1 MKNSISRRDV
11 LQGAGAV
18 LAGAAFSTRVMAAA
32 PPPEPVTPAL
42 IEAAKKEGQVIYYTS
57 TDLPVAEKL
66 AKAFEA
72 KYPGI
77 AVRVERTG
85 AERVFQRIGQEYSS
99 NIHAVDVVNSS
110 DAAHFIVWKRDGI
123 LAPYVPEDVAKFYP
137 AEHKDPDGQFA
148 SFRVWLSIIAYNTN
162 LVKAEDAPKSFAD
175 LLDPKWKGKIVKAHP
190 GYSGTIM
197 TATYQMQRDLGWSFF
212 EQLAKQNIMQVQSS
226 ADPPKKLDLGERA
239 VMADGNEYNIFQMKE
254 AGRPVEPVYATE
266 GSPLII
272 GPNGVFKD
280 APNPNAAKL
289 FQSFSLSREAQQLII
304 DVGGLRSVHSQTAGE
319 GGPQAAQGH
328 QDHEGR
334 RRGGRERGRGDQ
346 GALHQDLPRLI
357 RHDLRTAQDFR
368 RRNACRKDRRAE
380 AGRACRPRPT
390 RKCEDLLI
398 DVVGLCVTARN
409 EDYVRSAL
417 AGCDD
422 DGPARRS
429 GTARTLTAAG
439 AAFVNGT
446 AAHGEDFDDT
456 FEGGPVHAGA
466 VIVPAVLAAC
476 ERHNPDGR
484 MALIG
489 IAVGT
494 EVLCRLSLV
503 VPKAVH
509 KAGFHPTAVFGAMGA
524 AAGVGAALGL
534 NARQIVD
541 ALGIAGSMAGG
552 IIEYLA
558 EGAWTKRLHAGWA
571 AQSGIRAALLA
582 RGGFVGPRTVF
593 EGVHGLFHGFAHTT
607 EGDYDALTGD
617 FGTRWVTDTLAF
629 KPYPCGTMA
638 QPYIDCAR
646 RLAAR
651 GIKPE
656 DIAEIVCEVAE
667 GTVHRLWEP
676 LADKQ
681 RPRNGYAAKF
691 AVPYLLATG
700 FVHGGVGL
708 GAFTESAIRDP
719 RVLALAAKVKFVIDP
734 DNPYPNN
741 YTGHIRAR

>member
-1 MKNSISRRDV
+1 MTSR
-11 LQGAGAV
+11 L
-18 LAGAAFSTRVMAAA
+18 
-32 PPPEPVTPAL
+32 P
-42 IEAAKKEGQVIYYTS
+42 KTS
-57 TDLPVAEKL
+57 VAERL
-66 AKAFEA
+66 ADK
-72 KYPGI
+72 I
-77 AVRVERTG
+77 A
-85 AERVFQRIGQEYSS
+85 AI
-99 NIHAVDVVNSS
+99 
-110 DAAHFIVWKRDGI
+110 K
-123 LAPYVPEDVAKFYP
+123 P
-137 AEHKDPDGQFA
+137 
-148 SFRVWLSIIAYNTN
+148 
-162 LVKAEDAPKSFAD
+162 
-175 LLDPKWKGKIVKAHP
+175 
-190 GYSGTIM
+190 
-197 TATYQMQRDLGWSFF
+197 
-212 EQLAKQNIMQVQSS
+212 
-226 ADPPKKLDLGERA
+226 
-239 VMADGNEYNIFQMKE
+239 
-254 AGRPVEPVYATE
+254 
-266 GSPLII
+266 
-272 GPNGVFKD
+272 
-280 APNPNAAKL
+280 
-289 FQSFSLSREAQQLII
+289 
-304 DVGGLRSVHSQTAGE
+304 
-319 GGPQAAQGH
+319 
-328 QDHEGR
+328 
-334 RRGGRERGRGDQ
+334 
-346 GALHQDLPRLI
+346 GALPPATMH
-357 RHDLRTAQDFR
+357 
-368 RRNACRKDRRAE
+368 
-380 AGRACRPRPT
+380 
-390 RKCEDLLI
+390 KCQDLLI

-409 EDYVRSAL
+409 EDYVGSAV

-422 DGPARRS
+422 DGPC
-429 GTARTLTAAG
+429 TAIGHLRTLNAAG

-484 MALIG
+484 MVLIG

-509 KAGFHPTAVFGAMGA
+509 KAGFHPTAIFGAMGA

-582 RGGFVGPRTVF
+582 RQGFVGPRTVF

-607 EGDYDALTGD
+607 HGDYDALTED

-646 RLAAR
+646 RLAAS
-651 GIKPE
+651 GVKAE
-656 DIAEIVCEVAE
+656 DISEIACEVAE

-681 RPRNGYAAKF
+681 RPRNGYSAKF
-691 AVPYLLATG
+691 ATPYLLATG

-708 GAFTESAIRDP
+708 GAFTQAAICDP
-719 RVLALAAKVKFVIDP
+719 KVLALAAKVKYVIDP
-734 DNPYPNN
+734 QNPYPNN
-741 YTGHIRAR
+741 YTGHIRATMKDGSAVEERQPHLRGGAQEPLTRQDVADKFALNAQHGGWTEAQSNAALKLLTGLYDGKIDLSALRK

>member
-1 MKNSISRRDV
+1 MPQIS
-11 LQGAGAV
+11 
-18 LAGAAFSTRVMAAA
+18 
-32 PPPEPVTPAL
+32 
-42 IEAAKKEGQVIYYTS
+42 
-57 TDLPVAEKL
+57 VAEAL
-66 AKAFEA
+66 AE
-72 KYPGI
+72 
-77 AVRVERTG
+77 
-85 AERVFQRIGQEYSS
+85 
-99 NIHAVDVVNSS
+99 
-110 DAAHFIVWKRDGI
+110 
-123 LAPYVPEDVAKFYP
+123 
-137 AEHKDPDGQFA
+137 
-148 SFRVWLSIIAYNTN
+148 
-162 LVKAEDAPKSFAD
+162 
-175 LLDPKWKGKIVKAHP
+175 KIVALKP
-190 GYSGTIM
+190 GVLPA
-197 TATYQMQRDLGWSFF
+197 ATS
-212 EQLAKQNIMQVQSS
+212 
-226 ADPPKKLDLGERA
+226 
-239 VMADGNEYNIFQMKE
+239 
-254 AGRPVEPVYATE
+254 
-266 GSPLII
+266 
-272 GPNGVFKD
+272 
-280 APNPNAAKL
+280 
-289 FQSFSLSREAQQLII
+289 
-304 DVGGLRSVHSQTAGE
+304 
-319 GGPQAAQGH
+319 
-328 QDHEGR
+328 
-334 RRGGRERGRGDQ
+334 
-346 GALHQDLPRLI
+346 
-357 RHDLRTAQDFR
+357 
-368 RRNACRKDRRAE
+368 
-380 AGRACRPRPT
+380 

-398 DVVGLCVTARN
+398 DVVGLCITARS

-417 AGCDD
+417 AGSDD
-422 DGPARRS
+422 DGPC
-429 GTARTLTAAG
+429 TAIGHPRTLTAAG

-466 VIVPAVLAAC
+466 VVVPAVLAAC

-524 AAGVGAALGL
+524 AAGVSAALGL

-541 ALGIAGSMAGG
+541 ALGVAGSMAGG

-607 EGDYDALTGD
+607 KGDYDALTGD

-656 DIAEIVCEVAE
+656 DVTSIVCEVAE

-681 RPRNGYAAKF
+681 RPPNGYAAKF
-691 AVPYLLATG
+691 AVPYLLAAG

-708 GAFTESAIRDP
+708 GAFTEGAIRDA

-734 DNPYPNN
+734 DNPYPSN
-741 YTGHIRAR
+741 YTGHISATLGDGSVVEERQPHLRGGAREPLTRQDVIDKFRLNVQHGGWSASQGEMALKLLAGLYDSRIDLSSLRG

>member
-1 MKNSISRRDV
+1 MTSELPKIS
-11 LQGAGAV
+11 
-18 LAGAAFSTRVMAAA
+18 
-32 PPPEPVTPAL
+32 
-42 IEAAKKEGQVIYYTS
+42 
-57 TDLPVAEKL
+57 VAETL
-66 AKAFEA
+66 AE
-72 KYPGI
+72 
-77 AVRVERTG
+77 
-85 AERVFQRIGQEYSS
+85 
-99 NIHAVDVVNSS
+99 
-110 DAAHFIVWKRDGI
+110 
-123 LAPYVPEDVAKFYP
+123 
-137 AEHKDPDGQFA
+137 
-148 SFRVWLSIIAYNTN
+148 
-162 LVKAEDAPKSFAD
+162 
-175 LLDPKWKGKIVKAHP
+175 KIVALKP
-190 GYSGTIM
+190 GALP
-197 TATYQMQRDLGWSFF
+197 TAT
-212 EQLAKQNIMQVQSS
+212 
-226 ADPPKKLDLGERA
+226 
-239 VMADGNEYNIFQMKE
+239 
-254 AGRPVEPVYATE
+254 
-266 GSPLII
+266 
-272 GPNGVFKD
+272 
-280 APNPNAAKL
+280 
-289 FQSFSLSREAQQLII
+289 
-304 DVGGLRSVHSQTAGE
+304 
-319 GGPQAAQGH
+319 
-328 QDHEGR
+328 
-334 RRGGRERGRGDQ
+334 
-346 GALHQDLPRLI
+346 
-357 RHDLRTAQDFR
+357 
-368 RRNACRKDRRAE
+368 
-380 AGRACRPRPT
+380 T

-409 EDYVRSAL
+409 EDYIRSAL

-422 DGPARRS
+422 DGPCTAI
-429 GTARTLTAAG
+429 GHARTLNAAG

-509 KAGFHPTAVFGAMGA
+509 KAGFHPTAIFGAMGA

-534 NARQIVD
+534 NAKQIVD
-541 ALGIAGSMAGG
+541 AFGIAGSMAGG

-607 EGDYDALTGD
+607 QGDYDALTGD

-651 GIKPE
+651 GVKSE
-656 DIAEIVCEVAE
+656 EVTEIVCEVAE

-691 AVPYLLATG
+691 ATPYLLSTG

-708 GAFTESAIRDP
+708 GAFTESAIRDA

-734 DNPYPNN
+734 DNPYPSN
-741 YTGHIRAR
+741 YTGHIRATLCDGRVIEERQPHMRGGAQEPLMRQDVIDKFALNAQHGGWSKAQGDAMLGLLAGLYQGKIDLSSLRG